1 MISSLNPVP
10 TLPEPLGPYKVGTT
24 EWEIPT
30 SEISSLSLSPD
41 PQISTIKFRT
51 FYPTTSEVCSKGF
64 VPWLPN
70 PQRAWSEAYASFLGA
85 SPRLSFFFARFPF
98 FLNYTD
104 LPAVGDAPLLPRD
117 QTSQYPVVVFSH
129 GLGGNFN
136 TYSAICTSLAS
147 FGIVCVAPEHRDGS
161 APITFIRSAD
171 GTTTSIDY
179 QKHPHTPT
187 HEVLTSRNA
196 QLRIRLWE
204 LEQLYTVLK
213 SLNAGDKTFTNY
225 AVEDS
230 QDKSKPQSEPPSWKH
245 KLDLQP
251 GRVTWAGHSF
261 GACTMVQFVKSVYCH
276 QSMPSLKGTPYEND
290 LDWRPLYKPS
300 SNSDLVDQ
308 ITPESP
314 IALLDLWAMP
324 LRAEQTK
331 WLWDKPLPCYDR
343 KPENADKAVP
353 NVVAIVTAEFYNH
366 TELLSRMRAALSP
379 DPAEAM
385 AKLDEQ
391 TTSHQDSQEERQE
404 LTETTAFSTALS
416 KAETTSTPDSID
428 LESDSS
434 SSTPDSSVTSRAS
447 SPGPGVNSE
456 GSTPAS
462 STTSIPSTSNNS
474 VTDSSSSKTAL
485 ALPWYPKLYLIPS
498 SAHLSQSDFGL
509 LFPRLVRYLTKAED
523 PEETIALNVRAILSM
538 MRGSGLDVEP
548 YKKQQ
553 ATKNTK
559 ATAKKGAQ
567 AATATGARAEEDD
580 NKEDDILTDRCTEK
594 RFIPVPLVR

>member
-10 TLPEPLGPYKVGTT
+10 TLPEPLGPHKVGTT
-24 EWEIPT
+24 EWEIPI
-30 SEISSLSLSPD
+30 SEISSPSLSPD
-41 PQISTIKFRT
+41 PQISTIKFRI
-51 FYPTTSEVCSKGF
+51 FYPTTSEVSSKGF

-104 LPAVGDAPLLPRD
+104 LPAVGDAPLLPRER
-117 QTSQYPVVVFSH
+117 TSQYPVVVFSH
-129 GLGGNFN
+129 GLGGNLN

-225 AVEDS
+225 AVEDK
-230 QDKSKPQSEPPSWKH
+230 QDNSTAQSKSPSWKD
-245 KLDLQP
+245 KLDLRP

-261 GACTMVQFVKSVYCH
+261 GACTMVQFVKSVYYH

-343 KPENADKAVP
+343 KAEDTNKAAP

-366 TELLSRMRAALSP
+366 TELLNRMRAALSP
-379 DPAEAM
+379 DPAAAM
-385 AKLDEQ
+385 AKLEEQ
-391 TTSHQDSQEERQE
+391 STSHQDSQEERQE

-416 KAETTSTPDSID
+416 KTETSTPDNID

-434 SSTPDSSVTSRAS
+434 SSTPDSSSVPSRAS
-447 SPGPGVNSE
+447 SPGPVVNSE

-474 VTDSSSSKTAL
+474 VTDLSSSKTAL

-553 ATKNTK
+553 HATKNTK
-559 ATAKKGAQ
+559 VKAKKT
-567 AATATGARAEEDD
+567 AATTDVGGEKDD
-580 NKEDDILTDRCTEK
+580 KDEEDDILTDGCTEK
-594 RFIPVPLVR
+594 RFIPVPLVH